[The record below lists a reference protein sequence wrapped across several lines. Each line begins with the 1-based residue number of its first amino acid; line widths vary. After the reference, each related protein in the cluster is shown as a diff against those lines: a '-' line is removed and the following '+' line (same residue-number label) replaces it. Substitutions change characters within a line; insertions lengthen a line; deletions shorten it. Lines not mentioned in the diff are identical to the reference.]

1 MVNSIRVGAWS
12 RCATTVSNT
21 GKISWAVN
29 ARRGRGREGGSIAQ
43 SLTFSCNSRRCCFN
57 TDIFASCDRHVFQQ
71 LG

>member
-29 ARRGRGREGGSIAQ
+29 ARRGRGREKGNAA
-43 SLTFSCNSRRCCFN
+43 NVD
-57 TDIFASCDRHVFQQ
+57 TDCTLRPPAELRK
-71 LG
+71 LAYN